1 MFQEFLNNYYTETK
15 FPNYHNYRWRERSK
29 FSSNVCLIVF
39 NLKSEVQDEGVSNV
53 IIDETDESLE
63 MVTIDHQQLS
73 SAESVISR
81 IPFIQKELYCEMREL
96 KRSKM
101 FYN

>member
-1 MFQEFLNNYYTETK
+1 MFVWLCLTWSRKYT
-15 FPNYHNYRWRERSK
+15 
-29 FSSNVCLIVF
+29 
-39 NLKSEVQDEGVSNV
+39 GVSNV

-81 IPFIQKELYCEMREL
+81 IPFIQKELYCEMREP

>member
-1 MFQEFLNNYYTETK
+1 MN
-15 FPNYHNYRWRERSK
+15 
-29 FSSNVCLIVF
+29 
-39 NLKSEVQDEGVSNV
+39 
-53 IIDETDESLE
+53 ETDESLE
-63 MVTIDHQQLS
+63 IVTTDRQQLS

-81 IPFIQKELYCEMREL
+81 IPFIQKELYCEMREP

>member
-1 MFQEFLNNYYTETK
+1 MA
-15 FPNYHNYRWRERSK
+15 
-29 FSSNVCLIVF
+29 
-39 NLKSEVQDEGVSNV
+39 
-53 IIDETDESLE
+53 
-63 MVTIDHQQLS
+63 TIDHQQLS

-81 IPFIQKELYCEMREL
+81 IPFIQKELYCETREP